1 MKEIKDSDS
10 ISLDDL
16 ENITG
21 GFPDGREMQIKTG
34 EKPKPYGLRRKLIK
48 DEEMDKI
55 NPHIIKPREGR

>member
-21 GFPDGREMQIKTG
+21 GFPDGRETQVQTNDKA
-34 EKPKPYGLRRKLIK
+34 KPFGLRRKFIK
-48 DEEMDKI
+48 DEEVDKI
-55 NPHIIKPREGR
+55 NPHVIKPREGR

>member
-21 GFPDGREMQIKTG
+21 GFPDGRETQVQTNDKA
-34 EKPKPYGLRRKLIK
+34 KPFGLRRKFIK
-48 DEEMDKI
+48 DEETDKI
-55 NPHIIKPREGR
+55 NPHVIKPREGR